1 MMKKLNPV
9 VYQKL
14 LLQAEEAK
22 DRKMIKLAN
31 GILSSLTPTPEDEQL
46 SYDYDQLQDDVYQD
60 LWKAATC
67 ILKYYDVKSADA
79 EKIHEALE
87 AVASKLIE
95 EVEHSL
101 SVKHTQVGP
110 LEPKVPGQSE

>member
-22 DRKMIKLAN
+22 DRDMVKLAN
-31 GILSSLTPTPEDEQL
+31 GILNSIGPTPEEETVTYDYEQL
-46 SYDYDQLQDDVYQD
+46 EDDVYHD

-67 ILKYYDVKSADA
+67 ILKYYDVRSADA

-87 AVASKLIE
+87 VVASKLIE

-101 SVKHTQVGP
+101 SLKHTQVGP
-110 LEPKVPGQSE
+110 LEPKVPGQSK

>member
-1 MMKKLNPV
+1 MKKLNSV

-22 DRKMIKLAN
+22 DREMVKLAN
-31 GILSSLTPTPEDEQL
+31 GILNSLTPFPEDEVV

-67 ILKYYDVKSADA
+67 ILKYYDIKSADA
-79 EKIHEALE
+79 EKLHEALE
-87 AVASKLIE
+87 VVASKLIE

-110 LEPKVPGQSE
+110 LEPKVPGQSK

>member
-1 MMKKLNPV
+1 MMKKLNSV

-22 DRKMIKLAN
+22 DREMVKL
-31 GILSSLTPTPEDEQL
+31 
-46 SYDYDQLQDDVYQD
+46 D

-67 ILKYYDVKSADA
+67 ILKYYDIKSADA
-79 EKIHEALE
+79 EKLHEALE
-87 AVASKLIE
+87 VVASKLIE

-110 LEPKVPGQSE
+110 LEPKVPGQSK